1 MARKEKPTEKIR
13 TCLRRCACQHGRG
26 LVKCMK
32 QKHPIAALVIVATLL
47 ATAAVFYFNK
57 RFDLEDFSLAS
68 AQLANK
74 PLAMPEKGELD
85 FRFQQFTA
93 WERQSMP
100 IIGRIDA
107 PMGSESGALT
117 YNAQPFWSM
126 NKARGGYHTG
136 DDLNGIGGMNTDLG
150 DPVYAVTDGMVVY
163 SGEPSPGWGN
173 ILILGHRLA
182 DGRFFQSMYAHLH
195 ETFPPLGTMVGRGQK
210 IALVGTAHGAYP
222 AHLHYEIRCGHGAD
236 IGAGYAEQRLNRVDP
251 SDFSAAC
258 RAAEDALEASVTTL
272 KLRE

>member
-1 MARKEKPTEKIR
+1 
-13 TCLRRCACQHGRG
+13 
-26 LVKCMK
+26 MK
-32 QKHPIAALVIVATLL
+32 QKHPIAALIIVAALL

-74 PLAMPEKGELD
+74 PLAMPEKGEPD
-85 FRFQQFTA
+85 FRFQQFKA
-93 WERQSMP
+93 WERQSTP
-100 IIGRIDA
+100 IIARIDA

-126 NKARGGYHTG
+126 NKARGGHHTG

-150 DPVYAVTDGMVVY
+150 DPVFAVADGMVVY

-173 ILILGHRLA
+173 ILILGHRLEG
-182 DGRFFQSMYAHLH
+182 GRYFQSMYAHLH
-195 ETFPPLGTMVGRGQK
+195 ETYPSLGAMVGRGQK

-222 AHLHYEIRCGHGAD
+222 AHLHYEIRCGIGAD
-236 IGAGYAEQRLNRVDP
+236 IDAGYAAKRLNRVNP
-251 SDFSAAC
+251 TEFSSAC
-258 RAAEDALEASVTTL
+258 SAAEDALEVSATTL
-272 KLRE
+272 KLHE